1 MSDFVHLHLHSEY
14 SLLDGAC
21 RIREIPLR
29 AKACG
34 HSAVALTDHGVL
46 YGAVA
51 FYDACR
57 AAGVKPIIGCEVY
70 VAPRTRFD
78 KTTSD
83 AHPYHL
89 VLLCE
94 NETGYRNLL
103 TLVSLAF
110 TEGFYSKPRVDMELL
125 FRYHEG
131 LIALSAC
138 LAGQIPRA
146 LVAGDAKEAERAARA
161 LSDIFGPDH
170 FYIELQNH
178 GLPEESQILPM
189 LVSLSRALGLPM
201 VATNDCHYLEKKDA
215 ETQAVLLAIQTNT
228 RLSDGPA
235 IGFETEEFYY
245 KTTEEMTSL
254 FSAYPEA
261 IENSVRIA
269 ERCRFDFRFGEI
281 HLPKFPVP
289 AGQSAES
296 YLRTLTLH
304 GFKRRETAGELDFI
318 HHEER
323 VYRERMEY
331 ELSVIGSMG

>member
-146 LVAGDAKEAERAARA
+146 LVAGDAK
-161 LSDIFGPDH
+161 
-170 FYIELQNH
+170 
-178 GLPEESQILPM
+178 
-189 LVSLSRALGLPM
+189 
-201 VATNDCHYLEKKDA
+201 
-215 ETQAVLLAIQTNT
+215 
-228 RLSDGPA
+228 
-235 IGFETEEFYY
+235 
-245 KTTEEMTSL
+245 
-254 FSAYPEA
+254 
-261 IENSVRIA
+261 
-269 ERCRFDFRFGEI
+269 
-281 HLPKFPVP
+281 
-289 AGQSAES
+289 
-296 YLRTLTLH
+296 
-304 GFKRRETAGELDFI
+304 
-318 HHEER
+318 
-323 VYRERMEY
+323 
-331 ELSVIGSMG
+331 